1 MYDGVLRLETPVGA
15 RLIAYADDLA
25 VVVVGRTE
33 ADLAE
38 VADKTLES
46 QWMEAT
52 GLRIAAHKTEA
63 ILLTRK
69 RRSGRVFFHMNGEE
83 IPPKETVKYLRIRLD
98 RARTFIPHVEETTA
112 KAERM
117 AALLGR
123 IMPNVKGARSSRRKL
138 LAAVIHSRLLYG
150 SAAWIDA
157 LRVRKNVEA
166 MTRAQR
172 RILLRVA

>member
-1 MYDGVLRLETPVGA
+1 
-15 RLIAYADDLA
+15 
-25 VVVVGRTE
+25 
-33 ADLAE
+33 
-38 VADKTLES
+38 
-46 QWMEAT
+46 
-52 GLRIAAHKTEA
+52 
-63 ILLTRK
+63 
-69 RRSGRVFFHMNGEE
+69 MNGEE